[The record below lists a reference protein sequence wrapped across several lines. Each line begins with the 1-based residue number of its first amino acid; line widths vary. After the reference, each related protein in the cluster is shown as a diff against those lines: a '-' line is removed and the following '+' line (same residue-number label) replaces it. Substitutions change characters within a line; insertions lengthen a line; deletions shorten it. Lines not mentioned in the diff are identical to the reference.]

1 MLDRDEDS
9 TVEVNV
15 EVLATRDF
23 EHLMSALVDGAM
35 PDEWEA
41 YRV

>member
-9 TVEVNV
+9 TVEVDV

-23 EHLMSALVDGAM
+23 G
-35 PDEWEA
+35 PDEYIGGWS
-41 YRV
+41 YSG